1 MRGSMSVRGL
11 CVLKLKAVPHPK
23 VLKRLPLN
31 ALLSDNLLHLLTT
44 SDLVNKV
51 DFVQERHV
59 HNTLLLKLVWSKLCL

>member
-11 CVLKLKAVPHPK
+11 CVLKLKAVPHPTVPK
-23 VLKRLPLN
+23 QLPLN
-31 ALLSDNLLHLLTT
+31 ALLSDNLPHLLTT